1 MMKYHNHNDAM
12 SPLREQLK
20 TIIFGTDTLPGKLFD
35 LVLIF
40 SIIISVITVLIDSV
54 EYHHQNYGNILKIA
68 EWIFTIMFTLEYS
81 MRIYCIRRPLSYM
94 YSFFGIIDL
103 LAVLPTYLSLF
114 IPGTEVLV
122 VIRVLRV
129 MRVFRVLKLAQYMGE
144 AALLVKALSASR
156 RKIFIFLFSVMNIVI
171 ILGSV
176 MYLVEGEASGF
187 DSIPRSIY
195 WAIVTLTTVGYGDIS
210 PITNLGQAIAAV
222 IMVTGYSIIA
232 VPTGIV
238 TAELVFSDHI
248 PGTQECIVCGMGD
261 LKEDAIFCRICG
273 AKLPE

>member
-40 SIIISVITVLIDSV
+40 SIIISIITVLFDSV
-54 EYHHQNYGNILKIA
+54 EDYHQNYGNILKIA
-68 EWIFTIMFTLEYS
+68 EWILTIMFTLEYS

-94 YSFFGIIDL
+94 YSFYGVIDL
-103 LAVLPTYLSLF
+103 LAILPTYLSVL
-114 IPGTEVLV
+114 IPGAEVLI

-129 MRVFRVLKLAQYMGE
+129 LRIFRVLKLVQYMGE
-144 AALLVKALSASR
+144 ASLLVKALSASR
-156 RKIFIFLFSVMNIVI
+156 RKIFVFLFSIMNIVI

-238 TAELVFSDHI
+238 TAELVFSDNI

-261 LKEDAIFCRICG
+261 LKEDANFCRICG